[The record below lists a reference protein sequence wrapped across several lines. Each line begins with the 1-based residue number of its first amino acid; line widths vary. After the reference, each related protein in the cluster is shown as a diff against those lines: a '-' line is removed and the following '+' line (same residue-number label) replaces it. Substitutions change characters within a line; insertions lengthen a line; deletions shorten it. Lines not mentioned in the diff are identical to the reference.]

1 MHDVQYPSEKKH
13 SQVGGRYRIM
23 LPLPPS
29 GLPDGWSMEQWE
41 EYGQEWYDEI
51 PTEFQGSTTKS
62 NSRKYVKLL
71 DIELDAGNAS
81 DEINSMMEDR
91 ELWRKIWSILLFI
104 SGLISSVVPILFLLG
119 LMEFVG
125 FVIPWGGG
133 IITILISVITWA
145 IFVLSQTRPELF
157 PTLHPTYVKFK
168 FRKKSR
174 VCWDRGEY
182 SRSVGI
188 MLALSRQF
196 DTDTKISGD
205 LSSLMD
211 NCDID

>member
-1 MHDVQYPSEKKH
+1 
-13 SQVGGRYRIM
+13 
-23 LPLPPS
+23 
-29 GLPDGWSMEQWE
+29 
-41 EYGQEWYDEI
+41 
-51 PTEFQGSTTKS
+51 
-62 NSRKYVKLL
+62 VKLL

-81 DEINSMMEDR
+81 DEINSMMENR
-91 ELWRKIWSILLFI
+91 EFWRKIWAIPLFI
-104 SGLISSVVPILFLLG
+104 AGLISSVAPIAEIFSRYDRLDWSYIFG
-119 LMEFVG
+119 L
-125 FVIPWGGG
+125 
-133 IITILISVITWA
+133 ILISVITWA

>member
-1 MHDVQYPSEKKH
+1 
-13 SQVGGRYRIM
+13 M

-41 EYGQEWYDEI
+41 EYGQEWYDEN

-81 DEINSMMEDR
+81 DEINSMMENR
-91 ELWRKIWSILLFI
+91 EFWRKSWGIPLFI
-104 SGLISSVVPILFLLG
+104 AALLSSVAPILFLVEGWRDWILQD
-119 LMEFVG
+119 F
-125 FVIPWGGG
+125 FI
-133 IITILISVITWA
+133 ILISGITWA
-145 IFVLSQTRPELF
+145 IFVLSQTRPRLI
-157 PTLHPTYVKFK
+157 PLYPTYVKFK

>member
-1 MHDVQYPSEKKH
+1 MVSEKKH
-13 SQVGGRYRIM
+13 SQVGGRNRIM

-41 EYGQEWYDEI
+41 EYGQEWYDEN

-81 DEINSMMEDR
+81 DEINSMMENR
-91 ELWRKIWSILLFI
+91 EFWRKSWGIPLFI
-104 SGLISSVVPILFLLG
+104 AALLSSVAPILFLVEGWRDWILQD
-119 LMEFVG
+119 F
-125 FVIPWGGG
+125 FI
-133 IITILISVITWA
+133 ILISGITWA
-145 IFVLSQTRPELF
+145 IFVLSQTRPRLI
-157 PTLHPTYVKFK
+157 PLYPTYVKFK

>member
-13 SQVGGRYRIM
+13 SQVGGRNRIM

-81 DEINSMMEDR
+81 DEINSMMENR
-91 ELWRKIWSILLFI
+91 ELWRKTWGIPLFI
-104 SGLISSVVPILFLLG
+104 A
-119 LMEFVG
+119 
-125 FVIPWGGG
+125 G
-133 IITILISVITWA
+133 IISTMAAFLMPFYDGLSESLWLISVITWVS
-145 IFVLSQTRPELF
+145 FVISQTRLRLF
-157 PTLHPTYVKFK
+157 TSLPIYVKFK